1 MSSSL
6 ILASA
11 SPRRAQ
17 LLRQLELDFEIVP
30 ADINE
35 VHHEQ
40 LTAGELCQMNAYYK
54 SRHVSKKFPDAVVL
68 GVDTLV
74 TLNGKV
80 FGKPKNLK
88 EAQRMLKALSGNIHE
103 VMSGVCL
110 IHLRNHHQKILVE
123 RTRVKFRKLSAE
135 EIHEYLSRINPLDKA
150 GGYAIQEHGD
160 IIVEKIFGS
169 YSNVVGLPMER
180 LQRELA
186 NFGVEYAMA

>member
-30 ADINE
+30 ADIEE

-40 LTAGELCQMNAYYK
+40 LTCGELCQMNAYYK
-54 SRHVSKKFPDAVVL
+54 SRAISKKYPDAVVL

-74 TLNGKV
+74 TLDGKV
-80 FGKPKNLK
+80 FGKPKNLN
-88 EAQRMLKALSGNIHE
+88 EAQRMLRSLSGKVHE

-110 IHLRNHHQKILVE
+110 THLRNHRQKILLE
-123 RTRVKFRKLSAE
+123 KTRVKFKKLDAT
-135 EIHEYLSRINPLDKA
+135 EIREYLELINPLDKA

-160 IIVEKIFGS
+160 LIVERIIGS

-180 LQRELA
+180 LQKELA
-186 NFGVEYAMA
+186 DFGVEHAMA

>member
-54 SRHVSKKFPDAVVL
+54 SRHISKKFPDAVVL

-88 EAQRMLKALSGNIHE
+88 EAQKMLHALSGNIHE

-123 RTRVKFRKLSAE
+123 RTRVKFRKLSAAQ
-135 EIHEYLSRINPLDKA
+135 IREYLERINPLDKA
-150 GGYAIQEHGD
+150 GAYAIQEHGD
-160 IIVEKIFGS
+160 FIVEKIFGS

-180 LQRELA
+180 LQKELA
-186 NFGVEYAMA
+186 DFGVEYAMA

>member
-1 MSSSL
+1 MTSSL

-30 ADINE
+30 ADITE

-40 LTAGELCQMNAYYK
+40 LTAGELCQMNAYHK
-54 SRHVSKKFPDAVVL
+54 ARAVSKKFPDAVVL

-74 TLNGKV
+74 TFEGKV
-80 FGKPKNLK
+80 FGKPKNLN
-88 EAQRMLKALSGNIHE
+88 EAQRMLRTLSGNTHE

-110 IHLRNHHQKILVE
+110 INLRNHRQKILVDK
-123 RTRVKFRKLSAE
+123 TRVKFRKLDTAE
-135 EIHEYLSRINPLDKA
+135 IRDYLSRINPLDKA

-160 IIVEKIFGS
+160 MIVDKIFGS

-180 LQRELA
+180 LQEELA
-186 NFGVEYAMA
+186 AFGVEHAMA

>member
-1 MSSSL
+1 MTDSL

-17 LLRQLELDFEIVP
+17 LLRQLEVDFEVVP

-35 VHHEQ
+35 VHYEH

-54 SRHVSKKFPDAVVL
+54 CRHVSKKFPDAVVL

-80 FGKPKNLK
+80 YGKPKNLR
-88 EAQRMLKALSGNIHE
+88 EAQTMLRELSGKTHE

-110 IHLRNHHQKILVE
+110 IHLRTHQQKILVE
-123 RTRVKFRKLSAE
+123 KTSVKFHKLDAT
-135 EIHEYLSRINPLDKA
+135 EIRDYLSRINPLDKA

-160 IIVEKIFGS
+160 SIVEKIEGS
-169 YSNVVGLPMER
+169 YSNVVGMPMER
-180 LQRELA
+180 LQKELA
-186 NFGVEYAMA
+186 EFGVNYAMA